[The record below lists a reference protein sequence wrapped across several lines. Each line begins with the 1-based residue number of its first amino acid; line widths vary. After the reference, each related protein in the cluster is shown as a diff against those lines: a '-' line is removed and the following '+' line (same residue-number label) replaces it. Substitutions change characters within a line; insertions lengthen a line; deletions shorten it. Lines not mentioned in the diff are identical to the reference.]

1 MTLTFKIFIK
11 ITLTLDLV
19 QIQFEN
25 GPMEGPTLISALI
38 HATTMVAVRI
48 FLVARLLLLFVVIPY
63 IMNII
68 AFIGI
73 IARLFGATL
82 ALAQKDI

>member
-1 MTLTFKIFIK
+1 
-11 ITLTLDLV
+11 
-19 QIQFEN
+19 
-25 GPMEGPTLISALI
+25 MEGPTLISALI

-48 FLVARLLLLFVVIPY
+48 FLIARLLLLFVVIPY
-63 IMNII
+63 IMNLI

-82 ALAQKDI
+82 ALAQKDIQGSVAYSTMSQLGFMMLTLGIGY